1 MILELN
7 ENEIDVLKNY
17 LTRKTM
23 RLEEAGLSD
32 SKCCLAMNSILT
44 KIYQASHEVEYD
56 ARKNCTK

>member
-7 ENEIDVLKNY
+7 KNEIDVLKNY

-32 SKCCLAMNSILT
+32 SKCCLAMTSILY
-44 KIYQASHEVEYD
+44 KIYEGERND
-56 ARKNCTK
+56 TRKENSK